1 MACDGQ
7 SMQAGIWWGYLGLIS
22 LGGAADTLAVGYS
35 IDFCKAEAAVGDAD
49 TGCGCNGIICLS
61 LMPLAGFTFIFYFF
75 IFFGFFFSIS
85 IPFPLI
91 YFFLLPLCNL
101 GRLIIGT
108 WNWRCLR
115 EQISIS

>member
-1 MACDGQ
+1 
-7 SMQAGIWWGYLGLIS
+7 LIS

-75 IFFGFFFSIS
+75 IFFGGFFSGGFF
-85 IPFPLI
+85 PFPFPFPFR
-91 YFFLLPLCNL
+91 YFIFSYCHYLCNL
-101 GRLIIGT
+101 GRLIIHRNLKLKMSSRADIDIIGP
-108 WNWRCLR
+108 C
-115 EQISIS
+115 